1 MARHDGLAMLASHST
16 QILQIRQ
23 EILKKLL
30 GNAMRIAIFREI
42 HSDNAMK
49 IFAITRRAAHGWDL
63 SHLPTKALGLDL
75 EFEI

>member
-1 MARHDGLAMLASHST
+1 
-16 QILQIRQ
+16 
-23 EILKKLL
+23 
-30 GNAMRIAIFREI
+30 MRIAIFREI

-63 SHLPTKALGLDL
+63 SHLPTKALGIDL